1 MKPNLVV
8 AIDGPSGAGKSTV
21 AHGVAQAAGL
31 QSLDTG
37 AMYRAFAIFLRD
49 EGLTLDE
56 PDAVAEVAER
66 VVIDFDPA
74 RPDRVRVSG
83 RDVADEIRNLEVGQ
97 MASQASTHSAVRRRL
112 VTLQQAIIAQGRW
125 ILEGRDVTTVVAPQ
139 ADLKIFLTASIEE
152 RARRR
157 WLYMQDRGQ
166 DLRLQD
172 VVRDV
177 VERDHRDYTRAD
189 SPLSLAEDAEIIET
203 FGVNPTHVVAQ
214 IAARVETL
222 DRGEGKA

>member
-1 MKPNLVV
+1 MKPDLVV

-21 AHGVAQAAGL
+21 ASGVAQQAGL
-31 QSLDTG
+31 NSLDTG

-49 EGLTLDE
+49 EGLALE
-56 PDAVAEVAER
+56 SVEAVAEAAEH
-66 VVIDFDPA
+66 VIIDFDPA
-74 RPDRVRVSG
+74 SPDRVHVNG

-97 MASQASTHSAVRRRL
+97 MASQASTISAVRRRL
-112 VTLQQAIIAQGRW
+112 VTLQQAIIARGRW
-125 ILEGRDVTTVVAPQ
+125 ILEGRDVTTVVAPG

-157 WLYMQDRGQ
+157 WLEMRNRGV
-166 DLRLQD
+166 DLRLQE

-177 VERDHRDYTRAD
+177 VERDHRDYTRSD

-203 FGVNPTHVVAQ
+203 FGVDPGQVVAQ
-214 IAARVETL
+214 IAARVATL
-222 DRGEGKA
+222 DR

>member
-1 MKPNLVV
+1 MKPDLVV

-21 AHGVAQAAGL
+21 ASGVAQQAGL
-31 QSLDTG
+31 NSLDTG

-49 EGLTLDE
+49 EGLALE
-56 PDAVAEVAER
+56 SVQAVADAAEH

-74 RPDRVRVSG
+74 SPDRVRVNG

-97 MASQASTHSAVRRRL
+97 MASQASTISAVRRRL
-112 VTLQQAIIAQGRW
+112 VTLQQAIIARGRW
-125 ILEGRDVTTVVAPQ
+125 ILEGRDVTTVVAPG

-157 WLYMQDRGQ
+157 WLEMRNRGVE
-166 DLRLQD
+166 LRLQE

-177 VERDHRDYTRAD
+177 VERDHRDYTRSD

-203 FGVNPTHVVAQ
+203 FGVDPGQVVAQ
-214 IAARVETL
+214 IAARVATL
-222 DRGEGKA
+222 DR

>member
-1 MKPNLVV
+1 MSANFVV

-21 AHGVAQAAGL
+21 ASGVAARAGL

-49 EGLTLDE
+49 EGLELSQPE
-56 PDAVAEVAER
+56 AIAQIAES
-66 VVIDFDPA
+66 VVIDFDPTY
-74 RPDRVRVSG
+74 PDRVRVNG
-83 RDVADEIRNLEVGQ
+83 RNVADEIRYLAVGQ
-97 MASQASTHSAVRRRL
+97 MASQASTLSAVRRRL

-125 ILEGRDVTTVVAPQ
+125 ILEGRDVTTVVAPN

-157 WLYMQDRGQ
+157 WLEMQERGQ

-203 FGVNPTHVVAQ
+203 FGVDPTKVVEQ
-214 IAARVETL
+214 IAARVARI
-222 DRGEGKA
+222 DVR

>member
-1 MKPNLVV
+1 MKLDLVV

-21 AHGVAQAAGL
+21 ASGVAQQAGL
-31 QSLDTG
+31 NSLDTG

-49 EGLTLDE
+49 EGLALE
-56 PDAVAEVAER
+56 SVQAVADAAEH

-74 RPDRVRVSG
+74 STDRVRVNG

-97 MASQASTHSAVRRRL
+97 MASQASTISAVRRRL
-112 VTLQQAIIAQGRW
+112 VTLQQAIIARGRW
-125 ILEGRDVTTVVAPQ
+125 ILEGRDVTTVVAPG

-157 WLYMQDRGQ
+157 WLEMRNRGVE
-166 DLRLQD
+166 LRLQE

-177 VERDHRDYTRAD
+177 VERDHRDYTRSD

-203 FGVNPTHVVAQ
+203 FGVDPGQVVAQ
-214 IAARVETL
+214 IAARVAPL
-222 DRGEGKA
+222 DR